1 MAEEVQSSSTITMVV
16 TSKEAGSKRT
26 VLDDLYLTFRSPMGW
41 MLVVALLITWASVAV
56 VLFDLLDY
64 KTLTDYTS
72 YCDDPCL
79 PPGLAPPP
87 AAVRKA
93 LKEAGRSKGGVQQV
107 ISDPVVVVSDTTE
120 DSPDWLNLLVT
131 FVSSLVAPEEEEIEG
146 VHNEEL

>member
-1 MAEEVQSSSTITMVV
+1 MAEEVQSSAAVTMVM

-64 KTLTDYTS
+64 KTLT
-72 YCDDPCL
+72 
-79 PPGLAPPP
+79 GLAPPP

-107 ISDPVVVVSDTTE
+107 ISDPVVVVSDATE
-120 DSPDWLNLLVT
+120 DSTDWLNLLMT